1 MAHDG
6 ANASRRVAD
15 GASPAPTK
23 TSPPNAA
30 SLPQERPSTVPRKSS
45 LKNDAQ
51 ALAVG
56 QTEESGAMN
65 ARPRARDLGIR
76 IGVYEPGPLDAI
88 TDVEGVRVGQTTIT
102 QGDLVRTGVTAIF
115 PHAGNMFQQ
124 KVAGAVYV
132 FNAFGKLVGLAQVNE
147 LGQIETPILLTN
159 TLSVWDAAA
168 ALTDW
173 MLALPGNEEVRSIN
187 PVVGET
193 NDGWLNDIRGRH
205 VKAEDVRR
213 ALESARG
220 GAVEEG
226 TVGAG
231 TGTVAFGWKGGI
243 GTSSR
248 KLGADAGGY
257 TVGVLVQSNFG
268 GNLTI
273 AGVPVYRELRP
284 SQHAAARGEKRNEA
298 DGSCMMVVA
307 TDAPLDARQ
316 LMRLGK
322 RATLGLART
331 GSSGSN
337 GSGDFVIAF
346 STTTR
351 IAEGSE
357 KSAETTMLSEESLS
371 PLFEATIEATEEAI
385 DNSLLRATTVKGRDG
400 HLIEALPIER
410 LKEIL
415 AEKKAVASDSWR
427 VAGAKGSTKIEKRIH
442 RAQSRCE

>member
-1 MAHDG
+1 MMRAVKIVILGCTVMLMAG
-6 ANASRRVAD
+6 IA
-15 GASPAPTK
+15 
-23 TSPPNAA
+23 
-30 SLPQERPSTVPRKSS
+30 L
-45 LKNDAQ
+45 AQ
-51 ALAVG
+51 A
-56 QTEESGAMN
+56 QESSAMN
-65 ARPRARDLGIR
+65 TKPRARDLGIR

-88 TDVEGVRVGQTTIT
+88 TDVAGVEVGQTTII
-102 QGDLVRTGVTAIF
+102 QGDDVRTGVTAIL

-132 FNAFGKLVGLAQVNE
+132 FNAFGKLVGSTQVNE

-168 ALTDW
+168 AMTDW
-173 MLALPGNEEVRSIN
+173 VLALPGNEEVRSIN

-205 VKAEDVRR
+205 VKAEDVVK

-248 KLGADAGGY
+248 KVNADASGY
-257 TVGVLVQSNFG
+257 TVGVLVQTNFG

-273 AGVPVYRELRP
+273 AGVPVYRELEPPRRM
-284 SQHAAARGEKRNEA
+284 AARGEKRNSA
-298 DGSCMMVVA
+298 DGSCMMVVT

-316 LMRLGK
+316 LMRLAK
-322 RATLGLART
+322 RATFGLARA

-346 STTTR
+346 STTAK
-351 IAEGSE
+351 IPGDAQGNAAAS
-357 KSAETTMLSEESLS
+357 LSEEALS
-371 PLFEATIEATEEAI
+371 PLFEAAGEATEEAI
-385 DNSLLRATTVKGRDG
+385 DNSLLRATTVTGRDG
-400 HLIEALPIER
+400 HVIEALPIDR

-415 AEKKAVASDSWR
+415 AEKKAVA
-427 VAGAKGSTKIEKRIH
+427 K
-442 RAQSRCE
+442 

>member
-1 MAHDG
+1 MRLTKEFSLRAAIARG
-6 ANASRRVAD
+6 TAVIICAVLSASSTGRRSKSNPSVRTSAPANYDEQS
-15 GASPAPTK
+15 GP
-23 TSPPNAA
+23 
-30 SLPQERPSTVPRKSS
+30 SLNT
-45 LKNDAQ
+45 
-51 ALAVG
+51 
-56 QTEESGAMN
+56 
-65 ARPRARDLGIR
+65 RPRARDLGIS
-76 IGVYEPGPLDAI
+76 IGVDEPGPLDAI
-88 TDVEGVRVGQTTIT
+88 TDVTGVLVGQTTII
-102 QGDLVRTGVTAIF
+102 QGSDVRTGVTAIL
-115 PHAGNMFQQ
+115 PHAGNTFQQ

-132 FNAFGKLVGLAQVNE
+132 FNAFGKLVGSTQVNE

-213 ALESARG
+213 ALESAHG
-220 GAVEEG
+220 GPVDEG

-248 KLGADAGGY
+248 KVGADSGGF
-257 TVGVLVQSNFG
+257 TVGVLVQTNFG
-268 GNLTI
+268 GHLTI
-273 AGVPVYRELRP
+273 AGVPVYRELQP
-284 SQHAAARGEKRNEA
+284 PKNAAAIQAKRNSA

-307 TDAPLDARQ
+307 TDAPLDARE
-316 LMRLGK
+316 LMRLAK
-322 RATLGLART
+322 RATFGLARA

-346 STTTR
+346 STTTK
-351 IAEGSE
+351 IPSEGQSR
-357 KSAETTMLSEESLS
+357 ADTQLLSEESLS
-371 PLFEATIEATEEAI
+371 PLFEAAIEATEEAI

-400 HLIEALPIER
+400 HVVKALPIEK
-410 LKEIL
+410 LKQIL
-415 AEKKAVASDSWR
+415 AHH
-427 VAGAKGSTKIEKRIH
+427 GIE
-442 RAQSRCE
+442 